1 MVNLYGEKNL
11 KLKCLYSLWA
21 LILFWLLIFALLIP
35 AYLVYLIAFLF
46 TKYPQD
52 AFQIFP
58 QYIFKIYF
66 KLVPK
71 INLKLDLLDELP
83 MGAVYVAT
91 HQSSIDYPILGSFIP
106 KYLSLTNV
114 NVTWIPIAST
124 SSKLIGIRYLNSND
138 LGAVAKSY
146 EELEAQLNAGRNV
159 IIFPEGTRHQA
170 GEDLGKFKK
179 VAFRLAV
186 NTNKPIVPI
195 VIEGSG
201 RVLAKGDPCYKTLEQ
216 TDVHVKM
223 LEPIDPKDFKGE
235 RDLLK
240 YTQKLLQEKKDE
252 ICDLYYS

>member
-1 MVNLYGEKNL
+1 MRI
-11 KLKCLYSLWA
+11 KCLYSLWA
-21 LILFWLLIFALLIP
+21 LVLFWALIFALLIP
-35 AYLVYLIAFLF
+35 AYTVYLIAFLF

-58 QYIFKIYF
+58 RYIFKLYF
-66 KLVPK
+66 KIVPK
-71 INLKLDLLDELP
+71 INLILDIPDELP

-124 SSKLIGIRYLNSND
+124 SAKLIGIRYLNSSD

-146 EELEAQLNAGRNV
+146 EELQKQLNEGRNV

-170 GEDLGKFKK
+170 GEELGKFKK
-179 VAFRLAV
+179 VAFRLAL
-186 NTNKPIVPI
+186 NTSSPIIPI

-201 RVLAKGDPCYKTLEQ
+201 KVLAKGDPCYKTLKQ

-223 LEPIDPKDFKGE
+223 LKPIDPKNFKGE
-235 RDLLK
+235 RELLK
-240 YTQKLLQEKKDE
+240 YTQKLLQDKKDE
-252 ICDLYYS
+252 MCEILYS